1 MNPLPRRPQQVASPS
16 LPYKEEEAADM
27 VAAAEVEVAEEEEE
41 VSEGT
46 IKETGATLPCLR
58 AIPTE

>member
-16 LPYKEEEAADM
+16 LPYKEEEAVDM

-41 VSEGT
+41 VPEGT
-46 IKETGATLPCLR
+46 PKATEIPLLFLR
-58 AIPTE
+58 GTPMA